1 MDENLALNQMY
12 EDSLEKIKILK
23 NEKNEVNDQNY
34 QLEIDA
40 EEYTKEKEEIDNYIN
55 QVEYLN

>member
-23 NEKNEVNDQNY
+23 NEKNKVNDQNY
-34 QLEIDA
+34 
-40 EEYTKEKEEIDNYIN
+40 
-55 QVEYLN
+55 

>member
-34 QLEIDA
+34 
-40 EEYTKEKEEIDNYIN
+40 
-55 QVEYLN
+55 